1 MKSLFQV
8 YLGIFTFIMQLF
20 RHRIFKYTKHGNL
33 KNVGINIRINIEI
46 KHDSLST
53 LRHKRTKTKQKVIMH
68 ISRT

>member
-20 RHRIFKYTKHGNL
+20 RHKIFKYTKQGNL

-46 KHDSLST
+46 KHDSL
-53 LRHKRTKTKQKVIMH
+53 
-68 ISRT
+68 